1 MTNLNEVIVD
11 VANNTV
17 TVNDI
22 SAQKIA
28 ELSAE
33 GARIEEERL
42 AAIEARKNARESLIA
57 KLGITEEE
65 AQLLLG
71 GN

>member
-17 TVNDI
+17 VVNDVPTG
-22 SAQKIA
+22 KIA
-28 ELSAE
+28 ELAAE
-33 GARIEEERL
+33 GARIEAERL
-42 AAIEARKNARESLIA
+42 ANIEAVKNAKLALIE

-65 AQLLLG
+65 AALLMG
-71 GN
+71 GI

>member
-17 TVNDI
+17 VVNDI
-22 SAQKIA
+22 PAGKIA
-28 ELSAE
+28 ELAAE
-33 GARIEEERL
+33 GASIEAERL
-42 AAIEARKNARESLIA
+42 AQLESTKNAKLALIE

-65 AQLLLG
+65 ARLLMG
-71 GN
+71 GI

>member
-1 MTNLNEVIVD
+1 MTNLNETIVD

-17 TVNDI
+17 TVNNI

-28 ELSAE
+28 ELASE

-42 AAIEARKNARESLIA
+42 AAIEARKNARAALIT

-65 AQLLLG
+65 AQLLWG
-71 GN
+71 DN